1 MSLFKSF
8 GVKSRADVE
17 REGDIEGKV
26 INRPP
31 TGADKHRRSR
41 VDDTGGNTEEEEDI
55 IAL

>member
-17 REGDIEGKV
+17 REGDNGGKV
-26 INRPP
+26 MDKPP
-31 TGADKHRRSR
+31 TGADKHRKSR
-41 VDDTGGNTEEEEDI
+41 VDDSGGNTEEEEDI